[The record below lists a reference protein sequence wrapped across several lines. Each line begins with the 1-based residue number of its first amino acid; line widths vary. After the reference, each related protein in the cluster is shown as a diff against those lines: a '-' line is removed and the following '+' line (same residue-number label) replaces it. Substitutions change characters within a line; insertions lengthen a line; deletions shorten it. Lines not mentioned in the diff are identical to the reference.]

1 MDYLRVYAEE
11 LGLEQVLGAFTKRE
25 DVQGA
30 ILTLDDGWFAAW
42 KLSETGRLRE
52 WEWRWREWRHFMPGP
67 MPPFF
72 GIGNP
77 MAQDQQPWIPTR
89 EGGAAKFFH
98 FHGADPVPEGIV
110 VESGEWLYGLEADAF
125 AAALAAG
132 RRDVPQ
138 MSVDDTL
145 GNMAVLDAWRACGG

>member
-11 LGLEQVLGAFTKRE
+11 LGLAQVLGAFTERE

-30 ILTLDDGWFAAW
+30 ILTLDDWWFAAW

-52 WEWRWREWRHFMPGP
+52 LEWWWREWRHFMPGP
-67 MPPFF
+67 MPPFL

-89 EGGAAKFFH
+89 SPDLSWRPQFWDEYAHFSGRGG
-98 FHGADPVPEGIV
+98 GDLPP
-110 VESGEWLYGLEADAF
+110 S
-125 AAALAAG
+125 AG
-132 RRDVPQ
+132 RGEREGSRNRP
-138 MSVDDTL
+138 S
-145 GNMAVLDAWRACGG
+145 GDATPDLV